1 MGSSDQTVNMISS
14 LPLLLSLSLS
24 SGLPAPQTGDD
35 FVIVSAGEP
44 REGRLLISDTPLD
57 RTPSD
62 VASFRLPVASPDSF
76 DDVVVLEA
84 GDYDEPSG
92 RSSADIP
99 RDETFG
105 LRAGPRLP
113 LPDHDVLVLEVGDD
127 GVVELSQHHGAVGV
141 FVVQL
146 EELEVVG
153 VASLGVGGGDDGL
166 NLLDDIVVLGE
177 LLALL
182 VSLTLGDTGLLGDV
196 QAESVHDVSE
206 EEQVDLAF
214 AIPVVDVADVLNL
227 SLVNHFEKLVLP
239 LLTLE

>member
-1 MGSSDQTVNMISS
+1 M
-14 LPLLLSLSLS
+14 
-24 SGLPAPQTGDD
+24 
-35 FVIVSAGEP
+35 IVSAGEP

-127 GVVELSQHHGAVGV
+127 GEVEQGRGRLAEDGIIRVVDGIPRDVSGPGQAGFRLPLVHTDFTSSPTARAELSEADFDIIEVGV
-141 FVVQL
+141 
-146 EELEVVG
+146 EG
-153 VASLGVGGGDDGL
+153 
-166 NLLDDIVVLGE
+166 
-177 LLALL
+177 
-182 VSLTLGDTGLLGDV
+182 
-196 QAESVHDVSE
+196 E
-206 EEQVDLAF
+206 EEAGRSISTKDPADCLKPLARSRCRG
-214 AIPVVDVADVLNL
+214 
-227 SLVNHFEKLVLP
+227 SLVQWYYNSQTLTCQTFSYGGCDSDEHSNRFETEEDCRQVCVI
-239 LLTLE
+239 